1 MPNYLEKTTHKFSDI
16 LSQNR
21 FAWLFLAFMVCLSAW
36 LFLAFGLDTKTAEKL
51 FSMLPSAL
59 NTIVGIGVSV
69 LITTFSFVFVALS
82 LVSMQF
88 SPRIIRHFWQGDN
101 FRRFF
106 LWSFIFTFGFCFIVQ
121 FFDSPKLHLFAL
133 TLGFY
138 LIFIV
143 FPIFLGYLAENIN
156 SATITRHIAKVTVA
170 EIKQTY
176 QTLPIIAES
185 ETSIIKSKGKGF
197 LDNIDSERLIEIF
210 SRLRKEHSEVS
221 MQIPNYIGSFIEEM
235 SALAIITPNIKID
248 KKTAHEISNCFRFN
262 KFRSIDQDVEYGI
275 RQLVDIGIKAISPA
289 VNDPTTCVNCLS
301 YLGIIIKNLAISED
315 KSLKAKELEQHNIF
329 LREPNFEKFVDDAF
343 NQIYQWGKSDYVIV
357 KTIIRILTDIISIV
371 PNEKRFYSILHEINE
386 MELSYLYESDKN
398 APINLKEHCKYVRKY
413 LKDFYLT
420 AIDQAQKLKLNEPI
434 GQMQEIIKKI
444 EKALD

>member
-1 MPNYLEKTTHKFSDI
+1 MPNYLEKTTHKFSEKF
-16 LSQNR
+16 SQNR
-21 FAWLFLAFMVCLSAW
+21 FAWLIFAFVLSILVW
-36 LFLAFGLDTKTAEKL
+36 FYLAFGLDAKASEKL

-59 NTIVGIGVSV
+59 NTIVGIGLTV
-69 LITTFSFVFVALS
+69 LVTTFSFVFVALS

-106 LWSFIFTFGFCFIVQ
+106 LWSFIFTFAFCFVVQ
-121 FFDSPKLHLFAL
+121 FFDFPRLHLLAL

-143 FPIFLGYLAENIN
+143 FPLFLGYLADNIN
-156 SATITRHIAKVTVA
+156 SATITRHIAKITVA
-170 EIKQTY
+170 EIKEAY
-176 QTLPIIAES
+176 EALPIFEEK

-197 LDNIDSERLIEIF
+197 LDNVESEQLIEIF
-210 SRLRKEHSEVS
+210 SRLRKDNPEIS
-221 MQIPNYIGSFIEEM
+221 MQVPNYIGSFIEEM

-248 KKTAHEISNCFRFN
+248 KKTADEIGECFRFS

-301 YLGIIIKNLAISED
+301 YLGVIIKNLALRED
-315 KSLKAKELEQHNIF
+315 KSLKAKELEQNQIF
-329 LREPNFEKFVDDAF
+329 LREPSFEKFVDDAF
-343 NQIYQWGKSDYVIV
+343 NQIYQWGKSDYIIV

-371 PNEKRFYSILHEINE
+371 PNENRFKAVLHEIDE
-386 MELSYLYESDKN
+386 MELSYLYESE
-398 APINLKEHCKYVRKY
+398 KEPFIQMHEHRKFVRKY

-420 AIDQAQKLKLNEPI
+420 AINRAENLGLNEYVFKMNEML
-434 GQMQEIIKKI
+434 QKI
-444 EKALD
+444 ENF